1 LRAKFDE
8 ITNVALANAEGSR
21 SELIGQSVGSY
32 VITSLLGEGGMGKVY
47 LARHSLIGRKAAV
60 KILNPEI
67 SSDEESV
74 SRFFTEARLVNDIRH
89 PNIVEIT
96 DFGQFSNYYCIVM
109 ELLEGET
116 LAARLKRT
124 RTLDE
129 ATAVRIFRQVSS
141 ALGAAHE
148 QGMVHRDVKPE
159 NIFLRNHPDYP
170 DFVKVLDFGIA
181 KLMGGN
187 SAVGHH
193 TKTGTVIGT
202 PAYMSPEQCLGEASL
217 DLRSDIYSLGVV
229 LYEALTG
236 RQPFVGDT
244 LGRLIVCHVSEMPIP
259 PSNVNPHVS
268 GGMSAVVMRA
278 LAKQSKDRFASMK
291 EFREALEIAPVR
303 APAVNVVN
311 GRHRSITRPVPMDP
325 RSAPPASPPPPA
337 APTRAMRPAP
347 AASERALDGRPSDE
361 LTTADIDAVDSAQ
374 GQAVKLVDLVLER
387 FHTGRVELPAM
398 PEVTERCLD
407 LLRRSNLGFTEVA
420 KTINQVPH
428 LRSRVM
434 RLANSAAFPSLMPAT
449 TLDMA
454 IARLGT
460 EGLHDAL
467 VEFAARDVLEGRQHT
482 RVKETLRRI
491 WQQSIGAGLIA
502 GNLCELLARESD
514 ATYAYLAGVLH
525 NLGKPV
531 VGALLIEIEQQMMR
545 AGERQPIA
553 EAVWIATI
561 EASHRQFGAAIV
573 RKWRL
578 AHPVAEAIESSGEF
592 DVARPRA
599 IGNVVRFAVAL
610 AQRLGLTIGPSN
622 PTHAEE
628 ACARGRGLLEIDDK
642 GMRVLSHGLKERAIV
657 LSGIRGQ

>member
-1 LRAKFDE
+1 M
-8 ITNVALANAEGSR
+8 
-21 SELIGQSVGSY
+21 IGQAVGSY

-47 LARHSLIGRKAAV
+47 LARHTLIGRKAAV
-60 KILNPEI
+60 KILNPDI
-67 SSDEESV
+67 ASDEEAV

-96 DFGQFSNYYCIVM
+96 DFGQFSSFYCIVM

-116 LAARLKRT
+116 LAARLHRS

-129 ATAVRIFRQVSS
+129 ATVVRIFRQVTS

-181 KLMGGN
+181 KLLTTN

-244 LGRLIVCHVSEMPIP
+244 LGRLIVCHVSEPPVP
-259 PSNVNPHVS
+259 PSSINPHVS
-268 GGMSAVVMRA
+268 AGMSAVVMRA
-278 LAKQSKDRFASMK
+278 LAKQSKDRFASMR
-291 EFREALEIAPVR
+291 ELREALEIAPVR
-303 APAVNVVN
+303 APAVNVVA
-311 GRHRSITRPVPMDP
+311 GRQRSITRPVPMDP
-325 RSAPPASPPPPA
+325 RGMGPGAGAASMPA
-337 APTRAMRPAP
+337 AAARAQAP
-347 AASERALDGRPSDE
+347 GHAGATIGSPRRASEDN
-361 LTTADIDAVDSAQ
+361 TTVDIDVVDTAQ
-374 GQAVKLVDLVLER
+374 QQAVKLVSLVLER
-387 FHTGRVELPAM
+387 FATGRVSLPAL

-407 LLRRSNLGFTEVA
+407 LLRRSNLGFTEVSRA
-420 KTINQVPH
+420 ISEVPH

-467 VEFAARDVLEGRQHT
+467 IEFAARDVYEGRQQT
-482 RVKETLRRI
+482 RVKEALRRI
-491 WQQSIGAGLIA
+491 WPQSIGAGLIA
-502 GNLCELLARESD
+502 GNLCELASRESEV
-514 ATYAYLAGVLH
+514 TYAYLAGVLH
-525 NLGKPV
+525 NIGKPL

-545 AGERQPIA
+545 AGERQPIG
-553 EAVWIATI
+553 EAVWLATI
-561 EASHRQFGAAIV
+561 EASHRQFGAALV

-578 AHPVAEAIESSGEF
+578 AHPISEAIESSAEF
-592 DVARPRA
+592 VAARPRA
-599 IGNVVRFAVAL
+599 LGNVARFSVAL

-628 ACARGRGLLEIDDK
+628 ACAQGRALLEVDDRA
-642 GMRVLSHGLKERAIV
+642 MRVLSHGLKERATV
-657 LSGIRGQ
+657 LAGIRGQ

>member
-1 LRAKFDE
+1 
-8 ITNVALANAEGSR
+8 
-21 SELIGQSVGSY
+21 
-32 VITSLLGEGGMGKVY
+32 
-47 LARHSLIGRKAAV
+47 
-60 KILNPEI
+60 
-67 SSDEESV
+67 
-74 SRFFTEARLVNDIRH
+74 
-89 PNIVEIT
+89 
-96 DFGQFSNYYCIVM
+96 
-109 ELLEGET
+109 
-116 LAARLKRT
+116 
-124 RTLDE
+124 
-129 ATAVRIFRQVSS
+129 
-141 ALGAAHE
+141 
-148 QGMVHRDVKPE
+148 
-159 NIFLRNHPDYP
+159 
-170 DFVKVLDFGIA
+170 VKVLDFGIA

-187 SAVGHH
+187 SVVGHH

-217 DLRSDIYSLGVV
+217 NLRSDIYSLGVV

-244 LGRLIVCHVSEMPIP
+244 LGRLIVCHVSETPIP

-268 GGMSAVVMRA
+268 GGMSSVVMRA

-311 GRHRSITRPVPMDP
+311 GRHRPITRPVPMDP
-325 RSAPPASPPPPA
+325 RAAPPASPS
-337 APTRAMRPAP
+337 PTAMTRGPGPAP
-347 AASERALDGRPSDE
+347 AARASDGRPSDE
-361 LTTADIDAVDSAQ
+361 LTTVDIDAVDVAQ
-374 GQAVKLVDLVLER
+374 DQAVKLVKLVLER
-387 FHTGRVELPAM
+387 FATGRVELPAL
-398 PEVTERCLD
+398 PEVIERCLE

-467 VEFAARDVLEGRQHT
+467 IEFAARDVLEGRQNT
-482 RVKETLRRI
+482 RVKEALRRI
-491 WQQSIGAGLIA
+491 WPQSIGAALIA
-502 GNLCELLARESD
+502 SNLCELLAREPET
-514 ATYAYLAGVLH
+514 TYAYLAGLLH
-525 NLGKPV
+525 NVGKPV

-545 AGERQPIA
+545 AGERQPIS
-553 EAVWIATI
+553 EAVWLATI
-561 EASHRQFGAAIV
+561 EASHRQFGAALI
-573 RKWRL
+573 RKWHL
-578 AHPVAEAIESSGEF
+578 AHPIAEAIETSGEF
-592 DVARPRA
+592 DTARP
-599 IGNVVRFAVAL
+599 GKLCNLVRFAIAL

-628 ACARGRGLLEIDDK
+628 ACAQGRAILEIDDK

>member
-1 LRAKFDE
+1 M
-8 ITNVALANAEGSR
+8 
-21 SELIGQSVGSY
+21 IGQSVGSY

-60 KILNPEI
+60 KILNPDI
-67 SSDEESV
+67 SQDEESV

-116 LAARLKRT
+116 LAARLQRT

-129 ATAVRIFRQVSS
+129 ATAVRIFRQVTS

-187 SAVGHH
+187 SLVGHH

-236 RQPFVGDT
+236 RQPFTGDT
-244 LGRLIVCHVSEMPIP
+244 LGRLIVCHVSEVPVP
-259 PSNVNPHVS
+259 PETCGFTLD

-303 APAVNVVN
+303 GPAVNVVN
-311 GRHRSITRPVPMDP
+311 GRHRSITRPVPTDS
-325 RSAPPASPPPPA
+325 RAEPPASPPPPA
-337 APTRAMRPAP
+337 PAARGVGPAP
-347 AASERALDGRPSDE
+347 APVGRASEDNA
-361 LTTADIDAVDSAQ
+361 TVDIDAVDSAHA
-374 GQAVKLVDLVLER
+374 QAVKLVNLVLER
-387 FHTGRVELPAM
+387 FSTGRVELPAL
-398 PEVTERCLD
+398 PDVTERCLE

-420 KTINQVPH
+420 KTITQVPH

-467 VEFAARDVLEGRQHT
+467 IEFAARDVLEGRQHT
-482 RVKETLRRI
+482 RVKEALRRI
-491 WQQSIGAGLIA
+491 WPQSIGAGLIA
-502 GNLCELLARESD
+502 GNLCEMLARE
-514 ATYAYLAGVLH
+514 AEVTYAYLAGLLH
-525 NLGKPV
+525 NIGKPV

-573 RKWRL
+573 RKWHL
-578 AHPVAEAIESSGEF
+578 AHPVAEAIETSGEF
-592 DVARPRA
+592 DSTRPRA
-599 IGNVVRFAVAL
+599 LRNIVRFSIAL

-628 ACARGRGLLEIDDK
+628 ACAQGRSLLGIDDK
-642 GMRVLSHGLKERAIV
+642 AMRVLSHGLKERAMV
-657 LSGIRGQ
+657 MSGIHGQ

>member
-60 KILNPEI
+60 KILNPDI
-67 SSDEESV
+67 SQDEESV

-599 IGNVVRFAVAL
+599 LGNVVRFAVAL

>member
-1 LRAKFDE
+1 
-8 ITNVALANAEGSR
+8 VALANAEGAR

-60 KILNPEI
+60 KILNPDI
-67 SSDEESV
+67 ASDEEAV

-96 DFGQFSNYYCIVM
+96 DFGQFSSYYCIVM

-116 LAARLKRT
+116 LAARLQRA

-129 ATAVRIFRQVSS
+129 ATVVRIFRQVTS

-181 KLMGGN
+181 KLLGGG
-187 SAVGHH
+187 SPVGHH

-236 RQPFVGDT
+236 RQPFAGDT
-244 LGRLIVCHVSEMPIP
+244 LGRLIVCHVSETPIP
-259 PSNVNPHVS
+259 PSTVNPHVS
-268 GGMSAVVMRA
+268 AGMSAVVMRA
-278 LAKQSKDRFASMK
+278 LAKQSKDRFSSMK
-291 EFREALEIAPVR
+291 ELREALEIAPVR
-303 APAVNVVN
+303 GPAVNVVN
-311 GRHRSITRPVPMDP
+311 GRHRSITRPIPTDP
-325 RSAPPASPPPPA
+325 RPAASPPPPA
-337 APTRAMRPAP
+337 ATARGAGPPPMAR
-347 AASERALDGRPSDE
+347 ASEDNA
-361 LTTADIDAVDSAQ
+361 TVDIVASAHT
-374 GQAVKLVDLVLER
+374 QAVKLVNLVLER
-387 FHTGRVELPAM
+387 FATGRVELPVM
-398 PEVTERCLD
+398 SEVIERCME

-420 KTINQVPH
+420 KTINQVPS

-454 IARLGT
+454 IGRLGT
-460 EGLHDAL
+460 EGLHDAM
-467 VEFAARDVLEGRQHT
+467 VEFSARDVLEGRQHT
-482 RVKETLRRI
+482 RVKESLRRI
-491 WQQSIGAGLIA
+491 WPQSIGAGLIA
-502 GNLCELLARESD
+502 GDLCELLARESEG
-514 ATYAYLAGVLH
+514 TYAYLAGLLH
-525 NLGKPV
+525 NIGKPA
-531 VGALLIEIEQQMMR
+531 VGALLIDIEQQMMR
-545 AGERQPIA
+545 AGERQPIS

-561 EASHRQFGAAIV
+561 EASHRQFGAAIL
-573 RKWRL
+573 RKWHL
-578 AHPVAEAIESSGEF
+578 AHPIAEAIEASGEF
-592 DVARPRA
+592 DTARPRVLS
-599 IGNVVRFAVAL
+599 NVVRFSVAL

-628 ACARGRGLLEIDDK
+628 ACAQGRGLLGVDDK
-642 GMRVLSHGLKERAIV
+642 AMRVLSHGLKERAIV

>member
-1 LRAKFDE
+1 
-8 ITNVALANAEGSR
+8 
-21 SELIGQSVGSY
+21 
-32 VITSLLGEGGMGKVY
+32 MGKVY

-60 KILNPEI
+60 KILNPDI
-67 SSDEESV
+67 SQDEESV

-96 DFGQFSNYYCIVM
+96 DFGQFSSYYCIVM

-116 LAARLKRT
+116 LAARLQRT

-129 ATAVRIFRQVSS
+129 ATAVRIFRQVTS

-187 SAVGHH
+187 SVVGHH

-244 LGRLIVCHVSEMPIP
+244 LGRLIVCHVSETPIP
-259 PSNVNPHVS
+259 PSNVNAHVS

-311 GRHRSITRPVPMDP
+311 GRHRSITRPVPTDP

-337 APTRAMRPAP
+337 LTRGAGPAP
-347 AASERALDGRPSDE
+347 VGRASEDNATVSL
-361 LTTADIDAVDSAQ
+361 DAVDSAHQ
-374 GQAVKLVDLVLER
+374 QAVKLVSLVLER
-387 FHTGRVELPAM
+387 FSTGRVELPVM
-398 PEVTERCLD
+398 PEVTERCLA

-449 TLDMA
+449 TIDMA
-454 IARLGT
+454 VTRLGT
-460 EGLHDAL
+460 EGMHDAL

-502 GNLCELLARESD
+502 GNLCELLSRESD
-514 ATYAYLAGVLH
+514 ATYAYLAGLLH
-525 NLGKPV
+525 NIGKPV

-573 RKWRL
+573 RKWHL

-599 IGNVVRFAVAL
+599 LGNVVRFAVAL

-628 ACARGRGLLEIDDK
+628 ACAQGRGLLEIDAK
-642 GMRVLSHGLKERAIV
+642 AMRVLSHGLKERAIV

>member
-1 LRAKFDE
+1 
-8 ITNVALANAEGSR
+8 
-21 SELIGQSVGSY
+21 
-32 VITSLLGEGGMGKVY
+32 
-47 LARHSLIGRKAAV
+47 
-60 KILNPEI
+60 
-67 SSDEESV
+67 
-74 SRFFTEARLVNDIRH
+74 
-89 PNIVEIT
+89 
-96 DFGQFSNYYCIVM
+96 
-109 ELLEGET
+109 
-116 LAARLKRT
+116 
-124 RTLDE
+124 
-129 ATAVRIFRQVSS
+129 
-141 ALGAAHE
+141 
-148 QGMVHRDVKPE
+148 
-159 NIFLRNHPDYP
+159 
-170 DFVKVLDFGIA
+170 
-181 KLMGGN
+181 
-187 SAVGHH
+187 
-193 TKTGTVIGT
+193 
-202 PAYMSPEQCLGEASL
+202 
-217 DLRSDIYSLGVV
+217 VV

-244 LGRLIVCHVSEMPIP
+244 LGRLIVCHVSETPIP

-311 GRHRSITRPVPMDP
+311 GRHRPITRPVPMDP

-337 APTRAMRPAP
+337 AVTRGAGPPPVGR
-347 AASERALDGRPSDE
+347 ASEDNATVSL
-361 LTTADIDAVDSAQ
+361 DAVDTAHQ
-374 GQAVKLVDLVLER
+374 QAVKLVSLVLER
-387 FHTGRVELPAM
+387 FSTGRVDLPAM
-398 PEVTERCLD
+398 PEVSGRCLE

-428 LRSRVM
+428 LRSRIM

-454 IARLGT
+454 VARLGT

-502 GNLCELLARESD
+502 GNLCELLSRDSD
-514 ATYAYLAGVLH
+514 ATYAYLAGLLH
-525 NLGKPV
+525 NIGKPV

-573 RKWRL
+573 RKWHL

-599 IGNVVRFAVAL
+599 VGNVVRFAVAL

-628 ACARGRGLLEIDDK
+628 ACAQGRGLLEIDDK
-642 GMRVLSHGLKERAIV
+642 AMRVLSHGLKERAIV

>member
-1 LRAKFDE
+1 
-8 ITNVALANAEGSR
+8 
-21 SELIGQSVGSY
+21 
-32 VITSLLGEGGMGKVY
+32 M
-47 LARHSLIGRKAAV
+47 
-60 KILNPEI
+60 
-67 SSDEESV
+67 
-74 SRFFTEARLVNDIRH
+74 NDIRH

-96 DFGQFSNYYCIVM
+96 DFGQFSSYYCIVM

-116 LAARLKRT
+116 LAARLQRT

-129 ATAVRIFRQVSS
+129 ATAVRIFRQVTS

-187 SAVGHH
+187 SLVGHH

-244 LGRLIVCHVSEMPIP
+244 LGRLIVCHVSETPIP

-337 APTRAMRPAP
+337 LTRGPGP
-347 AASERALDGRPSDE
+347 AAGARPSGGRPSE
-361 LTTADIDAVDSAQ
+361 EQRHRRHRRGRYRAGAG
-374 GQAVKLVDLVLER
+374 GQAGEPGARAFRHRTRRAARAARGHRALPRAAAAVEPGLHRGREDHQPGAAPALAGHAPGEQRRVSQPDAGDHAGHGDR
-387 FHTGRVELPAM
+387 APRYRRDARRAGRVRGARRARGAAAHAREGGAAP
-398 PEVTERCLD
+398 D
-407 LLRRSNLGFTEVA
+407 LAAIDRRRAS
-420 KTINQVPH
+420 
-428 LRSRVM
+428 S
-434 RLANSAAFPSLMPAT
+434 PAT
-449 TLDMA
+449 CASCYRASPTPLTPISPA
-454 IARLGT
+454 SCTTSASRWSAR
-460 EGLHDAL
+460 
-467 VEFAARDVLEGRQHT
+467 
-482 RVKETLRRI
+482 
-491 WQQSIGAGLIA
+491 
-502 GNLCELLARESD
+502 C
-514 ATYAYLAGVLH
+514 
-525 NLGKPV
+525 
-531 VGALLIEIEQQMMR
+531 
-545 AGERQPIA
+545 
-553 EAVWIATI
+553 
-561 EASHRQFGAAIV
+561 
-573 RKWRL
+573 
-578 AHPVAEAIESSGEF
+578 
-592 DVARPRA
+592 
-599 IGNVVRFAVAL
+599 
-610 AQRLGLTIGPSN
+610 
-622 PTHAEE
+622 
-628 ACARGRGLLEIDDK
+628 
-642 GMRVLSHGLKERAIV
+642 
-657 LSGIRGQ
+657 

>member
-1 LRAKFDE
+1 
-8 ITNVALANAEGSR
+8 
-21 SELIGQSVGSY
+21 
-32 VITSLLGEGGMGKVY
+32 
-47 LARHSLIGRKAAV
+47 
-60 KILNPEI
+60 
-67 SSDEESV
+67 
-74 SRFFTEARLVNDIRH
+74 
-89 PNIVEIT
+89 
-96 DFGQFSNYYCIVM
+96 
-109 ELLEGET
+109 
-116 LAARLKRT
+116 
-124 RTLDE
+124 
-129 ATAVRIFRQVSS
+129 
-141 ALGAAHE
+141 
-148 QGMVHRDVKPE
+148 
-159 NIFLRNHPDYP
+159 
-170 DFVKVLDFGIA
+170 
-181 KLMGGN
+181 
-187 SAVGHH
+187 
-193 TKTGTVIGT
+193 
-202 PAYMSPEQCLGEASL
+202 
-217 DLRSDIYSLGVV
+217 V

-259 PSNVNPHVS
+259 PSNVNSHVS

-311 GRHRSITRPVPMDP
+311 GRHRPITRPVPMDP
-325 RSAPPASPPPPA
+325 RSAPPASPPTSALTRGPGPA
-337 APTRAMRPAP
+337 AGARP
-347 AASERALDGRPSDE
+347 SDGRPSVE
-361 LTTADIDAVDSAQ
+361 HTTVDIDAVDAAQ
-374 GQAVKLVDLVLER
+374 DQAVKLVNLVLER
-387 FHTGRVELPAM
+387 FATGRVELPAL
-398 PEVTERCLD
+398 PDVTERCLE

-420 KTINQVPH
+420 KTIHQVPH
-428 LRSRVM
+428 LRSRIM

-460 EGLHDAL
+460 EGMHDAL
-467 VEFAARDVLEGRQHT
+467 VEFAARDVFEGRQHT
-482 RVKETLRRI
+482 RVKEALRRI

-502 GNLCELLARESD
+502 GNLCELLSRDSD

-525 NLGKPV
+525 NIGKPV

-578 AHPVAEAIESSGEF
+578 AHPIAEAIETSGQF
-592 DVARPRA
+592 DVPRPRA
-599 IGNVVRFAVAL
+599 LGNVVRFAVAL

-628 ACARGRGLLEIDDK
+628 ACAQGRGLLEIDDK

>member
-1 LRAKFDE
+1 MG
-8 ITNVALANAEGSR
+8 LANAEGSR

-60 KILNPEI
+60 KILNPDI
-67 SSDEESV
+67 ASDEESV

-96 DFGQFSNYYCIVM
+96 DFGQFSSYYCIVM

-116 LAARLKRT
+116 LAARLQRS

-129 ATAVRIFRQVSS
+129 ATAVRIFRQVTS

-181 KLMGGN
+181 KLLGGN
-187 SAVGHH
+187 SLVGHH

-244 LGRLIVCHVSEMPIP
+244 LGRLIVCHVSEAPVP
-259 PSNVNPHVS
+259 PSTVNPHVS

-278 LAKQSKDRFASMK
+278 LAKLPRDRFASMK
-291 EFREALEIAPVR
+291 ELREALEIAPVR

-311 GRHRSITRPVPMDP
+311 GRHRPITRPIPMDP
-325 RSAPPASPPPPA
+325 RAPPSPPPLTAATRGAGPA
-337 APTRAMRPAP
+337 SMPAP
-347 AASERALDGRPSDE
+347 AGRASEDNA
-361 LTTADIDAVDSAQ
+361 TVDIDAVDTAHQ
-374 GQAVKLVDLVLER
+374 QAVKLVSLVLER
-387 FHTGRVELPAM
+387 FSTGRVELPAM
-398 PEVTERCLD
+398 SEVTERCLE

-420 KTINQVPH
+420 KTISQVPH

-460 EGLHDAL
+460 EGMHDAL
-467 VEFAARDVLEGRQHT
+467 VEFAARDVLEGRQPT

-491 WQQSIGAGLIA
+491 WPQSIGAGLIA
-502 GNLCELLARESD
+502 GNLCEILARDSEG
-514 ATYAYLAGVLH
+514 TFAYLAGMLH
-525 NLGKPV
+525 NVGKPV

-578 AHPVAEAIESSGEF
+578 AHPIAEAIETSGEF

-599 IGNVVRFAVAL
+599 LSNVVRFAVAL

-642 GMRVLSHGLKERAIV
+642 AMRVLSHGLKERAIV

>member
-1 LRAKFDE
+1 M
-8 ITNVALANAEGSR
+8 
-21 SELIGQSVGSY
+21 IGQSVGSY

-60 KILNPEI
+60 KILNPDI
-67 SSDEESV
+67 SQDEESV

-96 DFGQFSNYYCIVM
+96 DFGQFGSYYCIVM

-116 LAARLKRT
+116 LAARLQRT

-129 ATAVRIFRQVSS
+129 ATAVRIFRQVTS

-187 SAVGHH
+187 SLVGHH

-244 LGRLIVCHVSEMPIP
+244 LGRLIVCHVSETPIP

-311 GRHRSITRPVPMDP
+311 GRHRPITRPVPMDP
-325 RSAPPASPPPPA
+325 RSAPPASPPPTGGDP
-337 APTRAMRPAP
+337 RARTSCRR
-347 AASERALDGRPSDE
+347 ASDGRPSEDNATVS
-361 LTTADIDAVDSAQ
+361 LDAVDVAQ
-374 GQAVKLVDLVLER
+374 DQAVKLVNLVLER
-387 FHTGRVELPAM
+387 FATGRVELPAL
-398 PEVTERCLD
+398 PEVTERCLE

-460 EGLHDAL
+460 EGMHDAL
-467 VEFAARDVLEGRQHT
+467 VEFGARDVLEGRQQT
-482 RVKETLRRI
+482 RVKEALRRI

-502 GNLCELLARESD
+502 GNLCELLSRESD

-525 NLGKPV
+525 NVGKPV
-531 VGALLIEIEQQMMR
+531 VGALLIDIEQQMMR
-545 AGERQPIA
+545 AGERQPIS

-573 RKWRL
+573 RKWHL
-578 AHPVAEAIESSGEF
+578 AHPVADAIESSGEF

-599 IGNVVRFAVAL
+599 IGNVVRFSVAL
-610 AQRLGLTIGPSN
+610 AQRLGLTNGPSN

-628 ACARGRGLLEIDDK
+628 ACAQGRGLLEIDDK
-642 GMRVLSHGLKERAIV
+642 AMRVLSHGLKERAVV

>member
-1 LRAKFDE
+1 
-8 ITNVALANAEGSR
+8 
-21 SELIGQSVGSY
+21 LIGQSVGSY

-47 LARHSLIGRKAAV
+47 LARHSLIGRKAAI
-60 KILNPEI
+60 KILNPDI

-116 LAARLKRT
+116 LAARLLRA

-129 ATAVRIFRQVSS
+129 ATVVRIFRQVTS

-181 KLMGGN
+181 KLLGG
-187 SAVGHH
+187 SSPVGHH

-244 LGRLIVCHVSEMPIP
+244 LGRLIVCHVSEAPIP
-259 PSNVNPHVS
+259 PSNVNSHVS
-268 GGMSAVVMRA
+268 AAMSAVVMRA
-278 LAKQSKDRFASMK
+278 LAKQPKDRFASMK
-291 EFREALEIAPVR
+291 EMREALEVAPVR
-303 APAVNVVN
+303 GPAVNVVN
-311 GRHRSITRPVPMDP
+311 GRQRSITRPVPMD
-325 RSAPPASPPPPA
+325 S
-337 APTRAMRPAP
+337 RPAP
-347 AASERALDGRPSDE
+347 APPPAPRGPVASPPRRASEDNA
-361 LTTADIDAVDSAQ
+361 TVDIDAVDTAHE
-374 GQAVKLVDLVLER
+374 QAVKLVNLVQER
-387 FHTGRVELPAM
+387 FATGRVELPAL
-398 PEVTERCLD
+398 PEVTERCLE

-460 EGLHDAL
+460 EGMHDAL
-467 VEFAARDVLEGRQHT
+467 VEFAARDVLEGRQQT
-482 RVKETLRRI
+482 RVKEALRRI
-491 WQQSIGAGLIA
+491 WPQSIGAGLIA
-502 GNLCELLARESD
+502 GNLCELLARDSET
-514 ATYAYLAGVLH
+514 TYAYLAGLLH
-525 NLGKPV
+525 NIGKPL
-531 VGALLIEIEQQMMR
+531 VGALLIDIEQQMMR
-545 AGERQPIA
+545 AGERQPIS
-553 EAVWIATI
+553 EAVWIAAI
-561 EASHRQFGAAIV
+561 EASHRQFGAALL
-573 RKWRL
+573 RKWHL
-578 AHPVAEAIESSGEF
+578 AHPIAEAIEASGEF
-592 DVARPRA
+592 DVARPRKLS
-599 IGNVVRFAVAL
+599 NLVRFAVAL

-628 ACARGRGLLEIDDK
+628 ACVQGRGLLEIDDK
-642 GMRVLSHGLKERAIV
+642 VMRVLSHGLKERAIV
-657 LSGIRGQ
+657 LAGIRGQ